1 MSTTKSRPFR
11 FGTGGFPA
19 RSRAELVTLARK
31 TEALGYATI
40 LMPDHFE
47 ADRMSP
53 FLSLLMAAE
62 ATKYVRLGTYVI
74 DNDFRHPALLAQEAA
89 TLDLLSDGRLELG
102 IGAGYAEYD
111 YAATGIP
118 LDPPGVRVSR
128 LAESVQII
136 KRLLARETVTFRGD
150 YYTTHELMGR
160 PQALQQPHPPL
171 LIGGGGKRLLSLA
184 AREADIISLVPK
196 AKPGALEF
204 NDSSHAAT
212 EQKIAWIRDAA
223 GERMAALELNTLVFE
238 CLVTDQRQQV
248 AEEVAQKWGIPVEH
262 VLNSVHFLIGTVE
275 HISEEVQMWRERFGI
290 SYITVFPQSMDA
302 FAPVVAKLAG

>member
-1 MSTTKSRPFR
+1 MNGNRPFR

-19 RSRAELVTLARK
+19 RSRAELVNLARK
-31 TEALGYATI
+31 TEDLGYATI

-47 ADRMSP
+47 ADRMST
-53 FLSLLMAAE
+53 FLLLLMAAE
-62 ATKYVRLGTYVI
+62 ATKHVRIGTFVL

-102 IGAGYAEYD
+102 IGAGYAAYD

-136 KRLLARETVTFRGD
+136 KRLLAGETVTFRGD

-212 EQKIAWIRDAA
+212 EQKIAWIRHAA

-248 AEEVAQKWGIPVEH
+248 AEEVAQKWGTPVEH

-290 SYITVFPQSMDA
+290 SYVTVFPQSMDA